1 MIEIKK
7 EEFDNLIESCLFE
20 IIPQVVLRK
29 KDNEIKKL
37 KEEVK
42 SLKDK
47 YEKTIWY
54 VLGPTK
60 Q

>member
-7 EEFDNLIESCLFE
+7 EELDNLIESCLFE

-29 KDNEIKKL
+29 KNNEIKEL
-37 KEEVK
+37 KNEIK

-47 YEKTIWY
+47 YEKTI
-54 VLGPTK
+54 
-60 Q
+60 

>member
-47 YEKTIWY
+47 YEKTI
-54 VLGPTK
+54 
-60 Q
+60 